1 MRACGREPSRCPMLE
16 QITGYRRSS
25 TRGLIY
31 GRFLCLR
38 FCKDCRDWKSQ
49 KRKKDLPIL
58 FI

>member
-1 MRACGREPSRCPMLE
+1 MLE